1 MRENFS
7 ATVRHIIVHY
17 LTVRFANTRPTPAHG
32 ATDPGA
38 GATLGRFGLARGQ
51 WRKTAPAP
59 CFCADLK
66 QFESRGK
73 ENARASVLN
82 HVKSDHGEFY
92 RTRADA
98 ERALALA
105 ADTPNVRER
114 HLRAAE
120 VWDRLAER
128 EALVKAA
135 KAGRAASPASG
146 KPVARKPRSR
156 VNRLTP
162 PQ

>member
-1 MRENFS
+1 M
-7 ATVRHIIVHY
+7 
-17 LTVRFANTRPTPAHG
+17 
-32 ATDPGA
+32 
-38 GATLGRFGLARGQ
+38 
-51 WRKTAPAP
+51 
-59 CFCADLK
+59 
-66 QFESRGK
+66 
-73 ENARASVLN
+73 
-82 HVKSDHGEFY
+82 KSDHGEFY

-98 ERALALA
+98 ERALALV

-114 HLRAAE
+114 HLHAAE

>member
-1 MRENFS
+1 
-7 ATVRHIIVHY
+7 
-17 LTVRFANTRPTPAHG
+17 
-32 ATDPGA
+32 
-38 GATLGRFGLARGQ
+38 
-51 WRKTAPAP
+51 
-59 CFCADLK
+59 
-66 QFESRGK
+66 
-73 ENARASVLN
+73 
-82 HVKSDHGEFY
+82 VKSDHGEFY

-98 ERALALA
+98 ERALALV

-114 HLRAAE
+114 HLHAAE

-135 KAGRAASPASG
+135 KAGRAASG